1 MTRKRLGEILLELGV
16 ITQDQLSSAL
26 SYQRQWGHR
35 LGVAL
40 VAKGFITEG
49 LLVKVL
55 SDTLRIPMV
64 DLAKV
69 VPDPLALRLIP
80 LNTCVDY
87 DLIPIS
93 LEGTKASQTLSI
105 AMADPMNV
113 SITDEL
119 AFTTSCKV
127 KAFLAA
133 TSSINSAIRKY
144 YRGEETTIQSLS
156 PSGQKKRPSSNTGV
170 MEVVRPGGVVE
181 RVDTN
186 TYIEGRGAPAQAADP
201 PEAQPIKKEPT
212 AGGPMAVPATV
223 PMAAPA
229 TVPGPAA
236 MPPGVTP
243 SQGDPPVS
251 PDRAAEIKAKRAAR
265 LVKEASSATPGA
277 HELTDEYLN
286 KAQNTEMEALQ
297 KLEKYFWA
305 LMRVLVKKN
314 MLSKEE
320 FIRELN
326 KID

>member
-93 LEGTKASQTLSI
+93 LEGTKGTQTLSI

-156 PSGQKKRPSSNTGV
+156 PSGQKKRTNSTTGV
-170 MEVVRPGGVVE
+170 MEVVRPGGVIE

-186 TYIEGRGAPAQAADP
+186 TYIEKGGTPAQAAAP

-212 AGGPMAVPATV
+212 TSGLAPVPAPV
-223 PMAAPA
+223 PEPA
-229 TVPGPAA
+229 T
-236 MPPGVTP
+236 MHPGVTP
-243 SQGDPPVS
+243 SQGASPVS

-265 LVKEASSATPGA
+265 LVKEATSPPSASP
-277 HELTDEYLN
+277 ELTDEYLN
-286 KAQNTEMEALQ
+286 KAQNTEMESLQ

-305 LMRVLVKKN
+305 LMRVMVKKN